1 MDAEGDSLAAYYA
14 TAMAVDMDDETAAAY
29 EAAELQRAIDVSLEA
44 GAGAGAEWRR
54 HAEYEDPDVRTL
66 QAIVEAAELEKA
78 RKRREDEQRDWNYA
92 KQLEWAEDHPNQ
104 QPWTSGAGP
113 SGIHPTSQR
122 RAGVPAGP
130 SPREEQERRLSKAV
144 AKANAQPL
152 PQHSAI
158 MEASRRY
165 IAEEQ
170 QRKNEEALAEA
181 QAHLARPVAPTAAP
195 TGTPQVL
202 IDGLNVL
209 KHRFEFT
216 RVVNGEQLMG
226 AMRFLVEKQFHVTAI
241 VQDYVLR
248 PGPQQATDA
257 ERIRAFSLPKP
268 PGYAGPVV
276 ELVDSRK
283 EGDDLLEL
291 HRARRLGV
299 KIVTNDRF
307 SGFIGMEI
315 CDYRLTQAWVNENV
329 CGFGFDDG
337 HFYVENLDKLRRPY
351 RRV

>member
-1 MDAEGDSLAAYYA
+1 MDEDDSLAAYYA
-14 TAMAVDMDDETAAAY
+14 TLMAVEMDDTTATAY
-29 EAAELQRAIDVSLEA
+29 EAADLQRAIDVSRIE
-44 GAGAGAEWRR
+44 AGAGAEWRQD
-54 HAEYEDPDVRTL
+54 EDPDVRSS
-66 QAIVEAAELEKA
+66 QAIVEAAEVESA
-78 RKRREDEQRDWNYA
+78 RKQREEEQRSWNYA
-92 KQLEWAEDHPNQ
+92 KQLQWAEDHPNE
-104 QPWTSGAGP
+104 QPWTPGAGP

-122 RAGVPAGP
+122 WAVPPAQP
-130 SPREEQERRLSKAV
+130 SPQEEQERQLSKAV
-144 AKANAQPL
+144 AEANAQPL
-152 PQHSAI
+152 PQYSAI

-170 QRKNEEALAEA
+170 QRQGEAALAEA
-181 QAHLARPVAPTAAP
+181 QAHLARQVAPAAAP
-195 TGTPQVL
+195 TGPRQV
-202 IDGLNVL
+202 IVDGLNVL
-209 KHRFEFT
+209 KHRFDFT

-248 PGPQQATDA
+248 PGPQQTTQP

-276 ELVDSRK
+276 ELVTSRK
-283 EGDDLLEL
+283 ESDDLLAL

-329 CGFGFDDG
+329 CGFDFDQG
-337 HFYVENLDKLRRPY
+337 HFYVENLDKLRRAY